1 MMMMMMMMMINRQN
15 FVSVN
20 VMQFEEMNNLCIWSK
35 FLCNWVLFS
44 LSKFEG

>member
-20 VMQFEEMNNLCIWSK
+20 VMQFEEMNNLCI
-35 FLCNWVLFS
+35 
-44 LSKFEG
+44 